1 MLMPAPLHQIV
12 TVVSSAFAQN
22 AFVLWR
28 PGRADALVVDP
39 GFDSRQILD
48 LMARE
53 GLTPAA
59 ILNTHGHVDHI
70 VGNRALKKAFP
81 EAPLIIGRNDAPLLL
96 DPDLNLSSDFGMPVT
111 SPPADRLVDHGDR
124 LDLAGFSMEVRE
136 IPGHSVGSVVFVVDS
151 ATGDETGSGTGAPFV
166 LGGDV
171 LFRGSV
177 GRHDFPGGDGPLLFA
192 GICSK
197 LFDLPD
203 DTVVHTGHGPD
214 TSVGHERR
222 TNPFVGERSGFV
234 PLGG

>member
-1 MLMPAPLHQIV
+1 MPEPAHRIV
-12 TVVSSAFAQN
+12 TVESSAFAQN

-28 PGRADALVVDP
+28 PGRTDALVVDP
-39 GFDSRQILD
+39 GFDTRQILD
-48 LMARE
+48 LLAEE

-70 VGNRALKKAFP
+70 VGNRPMKKAFP
-81 EAPLIIGRNDAPLLL
+81 EAPLVIGRNDAPMLD
-96 DPDLNLSSDFGMPVT
+96 DPDLNLSGAFGMPVT

-136 IPGHSVGSVVFVVDS
+136 IPGHSVGSVVFVVDGVS
-151 ATGDETGSGTGAPFV
+151 GDEAEAPFV

-171 LFRGSV
+171 LFAGSV

-192 GICSK
+192 GIRSK

-203 DTVVHTGHGPD
+203 ATVVHPGHGPD
-214 TSVGHERR
+214 TTVGRERR
-222 TNPFVGERSGFV
+222 SNPFVGERAGFV